1 MANRLSTITTRTG
14 DDGTT
19 GLGDGSRV
27 SKTDARIC
35 AMGDIDELNS
45 AIGVLLAEPMPRSIY
60 DRLIDIQH
68 DLFDI
73 GGELSIPGYAL
84 LPMSRVEALD
94 AEIEAW
100 NQHLPRLQEFIL
112 PGGCRASALAHICR
126 TVARRAERSLIH
138 LRAGATI
145 RDEIGY
151 YLNRLSDLF
160 FILARTLNRSA
171 ECGGPGADV
180 LWRRDRSGGIR

>member
-45 AIGVLLAEPMPRSIY
+45 AIGVLLAEPMPRSIH

-100 NQHLPRLQEFIL
+100 NQPS
-112 PGGCRASALAHICR
+112 PSARIHI
-126 TVARRAERSLIH
+126 
-138 LRAGATI
+138 AG
-145 RDEIGY
+145 
-151 YLNRLSDLF
+151 RLSRVGSRPYLSHGG
-160 FILARTLNRSA
+160 AAGRTQPDSP
-171 ECGGPGADV
+171 PGRGTDT
-180 LWRRDRSGGIR
+180 R